1 MVTQIN
7 AMEVDNMT
15 YNKPEIRVLGNSLEA
30 IQGSPKGSGIQDNPG
45 HFPAKY
51 SVSAYEADE

>member
-1 MVTQIN
+1 
-7 AMEVDNMT
+7 MT
-15 YNKPEIRVLGNSLEA
+15 YNKPELRVLGSSLQA

>member
-1 MVTQIN
+1 MVRKMKTL
-7 AMEVDNMT
+7 EVKNMK
-15 YNKPEIRVLGNSLEA
+15 YEKPELHVLGHSLEV

>member
-1 MVTQIN
+1 
-7 AMEVDNMT
+7 MT
-15 YNKPEIRVLGNSLEA
+15 YNKPELLVLGDPLKV

-45 HFPAKY
+45 HTPAQF

>member
-1 MVTQIN
+1 
-7 AMEVDNMT
+7 MT
-15 YNKPEIRVLGNSLEA
+15 YKKPELLVLGNSLEA

-45 HFPAKY
+45 HVPARF